1 MQSFAGREINIFF
14 TLYFGERVAVFV
26 VYQSIENAVF
36 TELFLL
42 DASEIFARLFAEIL
56 ILPIAVL
63 VVFAHV

>member
-1 MQSFAGREINIFF
+1 M
-14 TLYFGERVAVFV
+14 FV